1 LPAKSRTAVLS
12 WIAHRATCKRNKHA
26 ALLACHAEIGSAAN
40 PPESQGLSRSWRPAD
55 ARRGSRHRLWNPA
68 KSTLESG
75 QISAKRTP
83 ISPKVTGNLAET
95 TSDCA
100 ETHTNFAEMDL
111 IFAEVHTR
119 PLPAPIQLA
128 AIQLNT

>member
-1 LPAKSRTAVLS
+1 
-12 WIAHRATCKRNKHA
+12 
-26 ALLACHAEIGSAAN
+26 
-40 PPESQGLSRSWRPAD
+40 
-55 ARRGSRHRLWNPA
+55 
-68 KSTLESG
+68 
-75 QISAKRTP
+75 
-83 ISPKVTGNLAET
+83 VTGNLAET

-128 AIQLNT
+128 AIQLNS